1 MNSGLNETK
10 GNAKYSRRKE
20 IGKLLVGKAFFR
32 HETKIKNCKINLRSI
47 MPIKNVTQNYIQ
59 NCLLTMFFK
68 LYRKKDQEKCTHC

>member
-32 HETKIKNCKINLRSI
+32 HETKIKNCKINLRS
-47 MPIKNVTQNYIQ
+47 PIHE
-59 NCLLTMFFK
+59 
-68 LYRKKDQEKCTHC
+68 EKQQKGEI